1 MKAVLFDLDDTLYPE
16 MSFVR
21 SGFKAVAGYL
31 GSRFGYEREAV
42 SGRLLN
48 ILNEQG
54 RGRIFDRLLS
64 DLGIYDED
72 RVRLLVYIYRSHKP
86 EIKLF
91 PEALPMLRALKRK
104 GLLLGLITDGM
115 ASVQRNKIAALQLES
130 ELDLVLCSDELG
142 REYWKPSPV
151 PFKLALE
158 WLRVAPGEAVYVGD
172 NLAKDFQ
179 GANTI
184 GMGTIMLRHDRTAR
198 IVSVAEPLRARFCI
212 DNLAALPDV
221 VARLLSGH

>member
-16 MSFVR
+16 ISFVK

-31 GSRFGYEREAV
+31 GSRFGFDQEVVYEQ
-42 SGRLLN
+42 LLN
-48 ILNEQG
+48 ILNEQD

-64 DLGIYDED
+64 ELGIYDED

-91 PEALPMLRALKRK
+91 PEALPVLRALKQK

-115 ASVQRNKIAALQLES
+115 ASVQRNKIAALHLD
-130 ELDLVLCSDELG
+130 ELDMVVCSDEIG
-142 REYWKPSPV
+142 RDCWKPSVV

-158 WLRVAPGEAVYVGD
+158 FLQVTPGEAVYVGD
-172 NLAKDFQ
+172 NIAKDFQ
-179 GANTI
+179 GANAVS
-184 GMGTIMLRHDRTAR
+184 MGTIMLRRATTPEVD
-198 IVSVAEPLRARFCI
+198 SVDQILQPKICI
-212 DNLAALPDV
+212 DNLDVLPELID
-221 VARLLSGH
+221 RLFKK